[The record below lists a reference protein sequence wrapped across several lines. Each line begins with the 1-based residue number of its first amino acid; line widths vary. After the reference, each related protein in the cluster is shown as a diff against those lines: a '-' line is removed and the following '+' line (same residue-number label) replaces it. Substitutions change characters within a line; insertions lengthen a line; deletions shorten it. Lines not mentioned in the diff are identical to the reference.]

1 VAFSLL
7 NINASPQFSLNS
19 SPNRKPTMKNQTN
32 APGEANDR
40 LLESLERGL
49 ISGRLNRRS
58 FMKAA
63 VATGFSTIGL
73 NALADELETVRENQK
88 MRASKLQSSYD
99 YVVVGTGTAA
109 CALVGRL
116 ATRTQAS
123 ILMIEA
129 GDWDTASSVMDPSVW
144 FTNLGTERD
153 WGDQAIASPS
163 TNNRAI
169 PEHMGRVVGGGSSI
183 NATIWVR
190 PFKSDLEYWA
200 EQAGDAA
207 WGYESGLEIYRRME
221 NWQGKPDDRY
231 RGKNGPVWCQPAFNP
246 HPLAPAM
253 LAACKSLG
261 YPVLDDQNGKR
272 EEGGTGFALMNQ
284 IIRDGRRQSMARSY
298 LYPVLSRPNV
308 TVLVNTHVDRLVL
321 EGNKVTGVQVTR
333 AGVQSVLG
341 ATSEVILCSGG
352 INTPKLLMLSG
363 IGDQTQLSQH
373 GIKTVV
379 NAKQVGKN
387 FQDHLLHG
395 GCLFE
400 PKEHIPHRN
409 SAANAAGFLKSQASL
424 NSPDVNLVQIEIPYA
439 SDVVGKQYA
448 PPATSWALCAG
459 LVAPKSRGEIKLR
472 SAKVTDRPIVDAQFL
487 THPDDVKAL
496 AFGIEVCRDIGNSAA
511 MKDFVK
517 REIAPGKQLVG
528 AEMDDFVRNGAT
540 TYFHQAGT
548 CRMGKDQDAVVDA
561 KLRVNGVQGLRIAD
575 SSIMPRIASVATMAT
590 CALIGERMADILTQR
605 S

>member
-1 VAFSLL
+1 MINRIHDAETPNDSLL
-7 NINASPQFSLNS
+7 E
-19 SPNRKPTMKNQTN
+19 
-32 APGEANDR
+32 G
-40 LLESLERGL
+40 LERAL
-49 ISGRLNRRS
+49 LSGRLNRRG
-58 FMKAA
+58 FIRAA
-63 VATGFSTIGL
+63 TATGFGAIGL
-73 NALADELETVRENQK
+73 NALADELDAARANQLE
-88 MRASKLQSSYD
+88 RSSKLLGSYD
-99 YVVVGTGTAA
+99 YIVVGTGSAA

-116 ATRTQAS
+116 AVRKEAS

-129 GDWDTASSVMDPSVW
+129 GDWDIAPSIMNPSVW

-153 WGDQAIASPS
+153 WGDKAIASKH

-183 NATIWVR
+183 NATIWAR
-190 PFKSDLEYWA
+190 PFKSDLEFWSK
-200 EQAGDAA
+200 EAGDKS

-221 NWQGKPDDRY
+221 SWQGKPDARY
-231 RGKNGPVWCQPAFNP
+231 RGKNGPVWCQPAHDP
-246 HPLAPAM
+246 HPMAPAM
-253 LAACKSLG
+253 LNACKSLG
-261 YPVLDDQNGKR
+261 YPILEDQNGKR
-272 EEGGTGFALMNQ
+272 EEGGIGFALMNQ

-308 TVLVNTHVDRLVL
+308 TVMVNTHVDRLVL
-321 EGNKVTGVQVTR
+321 AGTKVTGVQITR
-333 AGVQSVLG
+333 AGVQSVINSN
-341 ATSEVILCSGG
+341 TEVIVCSGG

-363 IGDQTQLSQH
+363 IGDEAQLRQH

-379 NAKQVGKN
+379 NSKEVGKN

-409 SAANAAGFLKSQASL
+409 SAANAAGFLKSKSSL
-424 NSPDVNLVQIEIPYA
+424 VSPDVNLVQIEIPYA

-459 LVAPKSRGEIKLR
+459 LVAPKSRGEIKLS
-472 SAKVTDRPIVDAQFL
+472 SADPKDRPVVDARFL
-487 THPDDVKAL
+487 SHPDDVKAL
-496 AFGIEVCRDIGNSAA
+496 AFGIEVCRDIGNSAG

-517 REIAPGKQLVG
+517 REVAPGKKLRG
-528 AEMDDFVRNGAT
+528 KEMEDFVRNGAT

-548 CRMGKDQDAVVDA
+548 CRMGKDKNAVVDA

-575 SSIMPRIASVATMAT
+575 SSIMPRIASVATMAS
-590 CALIGERMADILTQR
+590 CALIGERMADILTNG
-605 S
+605 